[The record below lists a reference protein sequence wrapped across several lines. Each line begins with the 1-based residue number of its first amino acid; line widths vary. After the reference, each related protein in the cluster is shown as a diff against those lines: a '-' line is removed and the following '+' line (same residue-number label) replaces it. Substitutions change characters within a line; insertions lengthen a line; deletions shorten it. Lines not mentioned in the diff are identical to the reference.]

1 MPADRID
8 LEGTVRARAPQETWA
23 LLAAR
28 LPRFGITRVA
38 RLTGLDYL
46 QLPVWTAIRPA
57 AQTLSASQ
65 GKGATDTLA
74 RISAVMEAI
83 ELWHV
88 EQPMPVVLHGPAREV
103 DPPYDLAEL
112 APRLRH
118 PGLDR
123 VPLDWTTGTA
133 LGSGSTVAV
142 PLDLIRRRARR
153 PDWEPDLF
161 RATSNGLACGNTRH
175 EATLHALFE
184 VVERDALFA
193 DEIEAG
199 GRRTLVDPASVEDPY
214 CRSLIDRMLA
224 AHAALE
230 LVFVANAYAVP
241 VCLAYLWTED
251 YPLTFAGAGCH
262 TDPRIALSRALTEAA
277 QSRLTCIAG
286 TRDDLPGHE
295 PAFDTE
301 PPRPALAGELSD
313 WTALTAPCEPAA
325 GTFADQVDLLAERI
339 TRVTGHQPVRL
350 DLSAP
355 DEPFAAVK
363 VLAPGTRSRIRRSVP
378 R

>member
-1 MPADRID
+1 MPADRIE
-8 LEGTVRARAPQETWA
+8 LEGTVRARAPEETWA
-23 LLAAR
+23 LLAER
-28 LPRFGITRVA
+28 LPRYGITRVA

-46 QLPVWTAIRPA
+46 HLPVWTAIRPGA
-57 AQTLSASQ
+57 GTLSASQ

-112 APRLRH
+112 QPRLSY

-123 VPLDWTTGTA
+123 MALDWTTGTA
-133 LGSGSTVAV
+133 LGSGSTAPV

-161 RATSNGLACGNTRH
+161 RATSNGLACGNTRD

-184 VVERDALFA
+184 VVERDALFT
-193 DEIEAG
+193 DELSSGA
-199 GRRTLVDPASVEDPY
+199 RRTLIDPATVEDPY

-224 AHAALE
+224 AHAVLE
-230 LVFVANAYAVP
+230 LVLVANAYEVP

-262 TDPRIALSRALTEAA
+262 ADPLIALSRALTEAA

-301 PPRPALAGELSD
+301 PPRPVLAGELSD
-313 WTALTAPCEPAA
+313 WTALTVSYRGAA
-325 GTFADQVDLLAERI
+325 GTFADQVEQLAERI
-339 TRVTGHQPVRL
+339 THVTGHQPVRV

-355 DEPFAAVK
+355 GEPFAAVK
-363 VLAPGTRSRIRRSVP
+363 VIAPGTRSRIRRSVP